1 MTQQDVIKVVSDTAQ
16 RRGLDPQLMVRV
28 AEIESRLNPRAVN
41 RSSGAAGLFQ
51 FLPNLWQ
58 SYGLTATSVFDAAA
72 NADAAAKKMLTAT
85 RYLQERGIHVEP
97 WMLYLAHQ
105 QGNYGA
111 SVILDAARRGLTIS
125 ELPTSPANI
134 RRNVLAN
141 IPSSVSLTT
150 VAAFVDFWRNKF
162 GLPSTAAVVPVA
174 ATPTRSTQ
182 PQAAKKFSTTQWIAA
197 GIVTSAA
204 LYAVGRTMKVTPRL
218 WILP

>member
-1 MTQQDVIKVVSDTAQ
+1 MTEMDVKQVVADTAN
-16 RRGLDPQLMVRV
+16 RRGLDPNLMIRV

-51 FLPNLWQ
+51 FLPGLWS
-58 SYGLTATSVFDAAA
+58 SYGLTASTVFDAAA
-72 NADAAAKKMLTAT
+72 NADAAARKMLVAAK
-85 RYLQERGIHVEP
+85 YLRDRGIAVEP

-111 SVILDAARRGLTIS
+111 SVILDAARRGLTIN

-150 VAAFVDFWRNKF
+150 VAAFVEYWRSKL
-162 GLPSTAAVVPVA
+162 GLPTVMATTSTPS
-174 ATPTRSTQ
+174 TPRQTQQQAERSFTQ
-182 PQAAKKFSTTQWIAA
+182 TQWILA
-197 GIVTSAA
+197 GLATTAA
-204 LYAVGRTMKVTPRL
+204 LYTVGRITNVVPR
-218 WILP
+218 IGPLP